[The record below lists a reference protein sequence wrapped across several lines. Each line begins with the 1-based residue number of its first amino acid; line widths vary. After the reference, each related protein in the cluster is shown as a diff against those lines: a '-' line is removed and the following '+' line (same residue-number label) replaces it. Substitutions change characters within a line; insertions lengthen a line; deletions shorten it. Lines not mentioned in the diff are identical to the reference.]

1 MDKKTWYDCFVYLVS
16 FFFKTEH
23 HPSNKWNLQQT
34 NMQNQTYNKNMQQL
48 NLKQWQVTT
57 CIEVMTSSVR

>member
-1 MDKKTWYDCFVYLVS
+1 MDKKSGTIFCLIGV

-23 HPSNKWNLQQT
+23 HTSNKWNIQLT

-48 NLKQWQVTT
+48 NLKQG
-57 CIEVMTSSVR
+57 